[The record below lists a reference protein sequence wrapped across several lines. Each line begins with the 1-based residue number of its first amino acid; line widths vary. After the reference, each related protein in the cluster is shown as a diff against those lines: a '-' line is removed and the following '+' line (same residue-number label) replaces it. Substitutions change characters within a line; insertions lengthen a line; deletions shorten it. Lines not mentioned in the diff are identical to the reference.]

1 MADHEILLN
10 PPKIRPWR
18 YVPIL
23 VMLGLAA
30 YLLLPQIASLQHS
43 WLVVQS
49 MIWWAVG
56 LAAVAQAFSYLGAG
70 FMLHAILDNDQQK
83 LSIWKG
89 ALITMAAFSVGL
101 VAGGWVGTAA
111 ATYGW
116 IHREKHDENT
126 GALAGTL
133 PPLLNNVVLV
143 GVSLIGII
151 YLLVIH
157 NLSKLQLIEF
167 GIVLLVLG
175 LTAAA
180 GFVALRFPKTGTRLA
195 VWLAG
200 RWAALRRK
208 PFTPEKTIAS
218 VREFVVA
225 WESLR
230 KGRWKRPLLGAIA
243 ITGFDMLTLYFMF
256 VAAGHTVRPEILL
269 AGYGL
274 PLILGKMAFLLPG
287 GVGVIEASMV
297 ALFNSLQV
305 PNAVSVVV
313 ILGYRLFSF
322 WLPTL
327 LGFVAAAY
335 LSGKL
340 PGSKRTIPPRG
351 HPSFRDKK
359 RNSKQV

>member
-1 MADHEILLN
+1 
-10 PPKIRPWR
+10 
-18 YVPIL
+18 
-23 VMLGLAA
+23 MLGLAA

-116 IHREKHDENT
+116 IHRENPDENT
-126 GALAGTL
+126 SALAGTL
-133 PPLLNNVVLV
+133 PPLLNDAVLV
-143 GVSLIGII
+143 AVSLIGII
-151 YLLVIH
+151 HLLVLH
-157 NLSKLQLIEF
+157 DMSKLQLIEF
-167 GIVLLVLG
+167 GVILLVLG
-175 LTAAA
+175 LAAA
-180 GFVALRFPKTGTRLA
+180 VGVVALRFPATGTRLA

-200 RWAALRRK
+200 RWAALRHK
-208 PFTPEKTIAS
+208 PFKPEDTIAS
-218 VREFVVA
+218 VRQFVVA

-243 ITGFDMLTLYFMF
+243 NIGFDMLTLYFLF
-256 VAAGHTVRPEILL
+256 VAAGHTVSLGILF

-287 GVGVIEASMV
+287 GVGVIEGSMV
-297 ALFNSLQV
+297 ALYDSLKV
-305 PNAVSVVV
+305 PDAVSVVV

-335 LSGKL
+335 LGGKL
-340 PGSKRTIPPRG
+340 PSPKRVIPPRG
-351 HPSFRDKK
+351 RPFTRD
-359 RNSKQV
+359 